1 MAAAVMLEYGRNQGE
16 TTMSDWRQELG
27 GILGGKSKATR
38 AEQENAVFEGFLTKI
53 AVPALRQL
61 AEELGRHGREAMVR
75 DAPASAMLTVRN
87 GAITEITFRVMK
99 RYVPSGILPYA
110 EVRLAKGQRF
120 VNHDGVFREAGQPYT
135 LEDITAEDIIRCFLK
150 YYRTILNGDAV

>member
-1 MAAAVMLEYGRNQGE
+1 
-16 TTMSDWRQELG
+16 MSDWRQELG
-27 GILGGKSKATR
+27 GILEGKSKATR
-38 AEQENAVFEGFLTKI
+38 AEKENAEFELFLSRV

-61 AEELGRHGREAMVR
+61 AEELTRHGREATVR
-75 DAPASAMLTVRN
+75 DAPASAMLTVRH
-87 GAITEITFRVMK
+87 GAVTEITFRVMK

-120 VNHDGVFREAGQPYT
+120 VNHDGTFREGGQPYT
-135 LEDITAEDIIRCFLK
+135 LDDVQVEDIIRCFIK